1 MATNPQL
8 PREPE
13 QEQRLRAAESEE
25 WKGSRP
31 FPWALVGAMLMILA
45 AIGIAWYFFH

>member
-1 MATNPQL
+1 MATNPRV
-8 PREPE
+8 PEEPE
-13 QEQRLRAAESEE
+13 RPQVVEPEPE

-31 FPWALVGAMLMILA
+31 FPWGLVAAIIVILC